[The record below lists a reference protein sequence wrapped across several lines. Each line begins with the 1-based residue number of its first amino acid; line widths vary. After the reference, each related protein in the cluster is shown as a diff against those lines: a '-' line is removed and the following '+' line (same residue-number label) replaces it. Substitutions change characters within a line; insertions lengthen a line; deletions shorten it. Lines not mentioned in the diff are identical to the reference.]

1 MSKSSSP
8 VSSAAR
14 CVPVILSGGMGTR
27 LWPMSR
33 GNYPK
38 QFLNLSTP
46 EHSLIQE
53 TVLRVRNRDRFT
65 APILVCNQDH
75 RFLVAEKL
83 QQIQVKDAT
92 ILLEPVGRNT
102 APALA
107 AAAHLAV
114 EMYGEEALLLVL
126 PSDHIIRDKAAF
138 LHAANEAMK
147 VAAEGYLTTFGITPH
162 APETG
167 YGYIRKGKP
176 ISKSEGFRVDQ
187 FVEKPDVKKAKQYL
201 DSGEYLWNSG
211 MFCLPAAFFIQEL
224 KKYQPDM
231 ASLSEKALTNAKRE
245 EDFIRL
251 NELVFSSIKGDSID
265 YAVMEHTNK
274 AAIVPV
280 ECGWTDAGSFDALWE
295 VQEKDESG
303 NVVHGETHLLDTQD
317 CYISCVDGVRVA
329 TLGLKNLVI
338 ISTKDCLM
346 VADKSR
352 AQDVKHLVD
361 KVKKTHPDLVEQY
374 RQIYRPWGHY
384 DSIDNGDRHQ
394 VKRIVVKPGAS
405 LSLQMHYHRA
415 EHWIVVSGTAIV
427 QREEKEE
434 ILSENQSVYIP
445 YGCKHRLRNPGKVPL
460 ELIEV
465 QSGSYLGED
474 DIVRFE
480 DTYGRVADAR

>member
-1 MSKSSSP
+1 MTKKSSAP
-8 VSSAAR
+8 TSAV

-38 QFLNLSTP
+38 QFLNLASS
-46 EHSLIQE
+46 EYSLIQE
-53 TVLRVRNRDRFT
+53 TLMRVKNRDKFT
-65 APILVCNQDH
+65 APLLVCNQDH

-92 ILLEPVGRNT
+92 IMLEPVGRNT

-107 AAAHLAV
+107 AAAQLVV
-114 EMYGEEALLLVL
+114 EKYGEDAIMLVL
-126 PSDHIIRDKAAF
+126 PSDHIIRDNKAF
-138 LHAANEAMK
+138 LNAVSRAVD
-147 VAAEGYLTTFGITPH
+147 VAKQGFLCTFGITPH

-167 YGYIRKGKP
+167 YGYIKQGKAITP
-176 ISKSEGFRVDQ
+176 NESYRVEK
-187 FVEKPDVKKAKQYL
+187 FVEKPDHKRAKQYL
-201 DSGEYLWNSG
+201 DAGDYVWNSG
-211 MFCLPAAFFIQEL
+211 MFCFPAGFFISEL

-231 ASLSEKALTNAKRE
+231 AALSEKALSNGKRDD
-245 EDFIRL
+245 DFVRL
-251 NELVFSSIKGDSID
+251 NELVFGSIKGDSID
-265 YAVMEHTNK
+265 YAVMEHTDK
-274 AAIVPV
+274 AAVIPV

-295 VQEKDESG
+295 VSEKDEDG
-303 NVVHGETHLLDTQD
+303 NVVYGETHLYDTQD
-317 CYISCVDGVRVA
+317 CYISCLDGVQVA

-338 ISTKDCLM
+338 ISTKDCIM
-346 VADKSR
+346 IADKSR
-352 AQDVKHLVD
+352 AQDVKNLVD
-361 KVKKTHPDLVEQY
+361 KVKKTNVDLVEQY

-384 DSIDNGDRHQ
+384 DSIDNGKRHQ

-445 YGCKHRLRNPGKVPL
+445 YGCKHRLHNPGKVPL

-480 DTYGRVADAR
+480 DTYGRVADAS